1 MEPART
7 RVDATSRDFTAAERY
22 DPFGASEPGEL
33 ERISQRMARRFGLA
47 AEDGEDALQ
56 TVFKRILKRGQR
68 GARPTAGITRAYVL
82 RGVRNA
88 LLDLLK
94 KGGRE
99 VGLPE
104 ESAFVDEPESKESRR
119 DRQVLLEKTRTLSVL
134 ERLIDG
140 EMLSSLP
147 EAFEKLTP
155 NEKAGC
161 CARLRG
167 VLERVDPDL
176 VGFFRDAYGV
186 ELGEHVGVAALAAAC
201 GRPFGTVDSWATR
214 GENKLL
220 RNLGIEVPRS
230 RRAAPRTKAQRR
242 VADAGGSK
250 GRRRGK

>member
-1 MEPART
+1 
-7 RVDATSRDFTAAERY
+7 
-22 DPFGASEPGEL
+22 
-33 ERISQRMARRFGLA
+33 MARRFGLA

-56 TVFKRILKRGQR
+56 TVFERILKRRKR

-88 LLDLLK
+88 LLDFLK

-104 ESAFVDEPESKESRR
+104 ESAFVDEPESQESRR
-119 DRQVLLEKTRTLSVL
+119 DRQVFLEKIRTLSML
-134 ERLIDG
+134 ERLIDR

-147 EAFEKLTP
+147 EALERLTP
-155 NEKAGC
+155 NERVGC
-161 CARLRG
+161 CARLRA

-176 VGFFRDAYGV
+176 VALFREGYGG

-201 GRPFGTVDSWATR
+201 GRPSGTVDSWATR

-220 RNLGIEVPRS
+220 RHFGIEVGRA
-230 RRAAPRTKAQRR
+230 RRAAPRMKARRR
-242 VADAGGSK
+242 VAAAGSSK
-250 GRRRGK
+250 EPRRGK